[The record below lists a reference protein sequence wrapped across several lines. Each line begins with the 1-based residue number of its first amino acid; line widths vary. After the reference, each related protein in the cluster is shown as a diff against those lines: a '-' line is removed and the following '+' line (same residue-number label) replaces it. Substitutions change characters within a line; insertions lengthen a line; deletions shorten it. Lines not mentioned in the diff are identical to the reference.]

1 MTINTSNDNND
12 SNIVRSFN
20 QVDIWQKR
28 EDGYINLNQ
37 MANATGKRIDHWL
50 KTEPTK
56 ELFDEFLRH
65 QKCPYLSTP
74 SEGEFSENA
83 SDSKDIEP
91 PIRTIQ
97 GRNGGTWAH
106 PDIAIQFAMWCSP
119 AFALQVSKWVR
130 TYMTEGRLEAEE
142 SIPAHELKFIK
153 MVEQIEDVFPKD
165 CAQSRDLKHRA
176 ALICYPEYACAQ
188 LIAEDNRKKYLIKRK
203 RELQAR
209 SVENWLA
216 SLALIRNQQKPISK
230 WYQSYKEWCLQEF
243 DMVPLAMYKWKAY
256 LIDNEFAQVLKKTG
270 AGIPLEIFPV

>member
-37 MANATGKRIDHWL
+37 MSQATDKRIDNWL
-50 KTEPTK
+50 RLQSTK
-56 ELFDEFLRH
+56 ELIDAFD
-65 QKCPYLSTP
+65 T
-74 SEGEFSENA
+74 ENA
-83 SDSKDIEP
+83 SSDSREQSPALI
-91 PIRTIQ
+91 TITSGIKGQ
-97 GRNGGTWAH
+97 RGGGGTWAH

-188 LIAEDNRKKYLIKRK
+188 LIAEDNRKKYIIKRK

-216 SLALIRNQQKPISK
+216 SLALIRSQQKTISK
-230 WYQSYKEWCLQEF
+230 WYQSYREWCLQEF
-243 DMVPLAMYKWKAY
+243 DMVPLAMYKWKTY

>member
-1 MTINTSNDNND
+1 MTINTSNDNNN

-20 QVDIWQKR
+20 QIDIWQKR
-28 EDGYINLNQ
+28 QDGYINLNQ

-50 KTEPTK
+50 ENKSTN
-56 ELFDEFLRH
+56 ELFQAFNDKQERT
-65 QKCPYLSTP
+65 YLNTRDITST
-74 SEGEFSENA
+74 EAQEI
-83 SDSKDIEP
+83 KP

-97 GRNGGTWAH
+97 GRNGSTWAH

-119 AFALQVSKWVR
+119 EFALQVSEWVR

-153 MVEQIEDVFPKD
+153 MIEQIEDVFPKD

-230 WYQSYKEWCLQEF
+230 WYQSYKEWCLKEF

-270 AGIPLEIFPV
+270 AGVPLEIFPV